1 MTNPNTEFDTPWK
14 DILETYF
21 PDFIEFFFP
30 NIYTQIDW
38 SKGFEFLDKELQKV
52 VKDAEL
58 GKRLADKLVKVYLIN
73 GEEIWVL
80 IHIEVQS
87 QTETDF
93 AERIF
98 VYNYRIFD
106 RYHRPVA
113 SLVVLGDEDPNW
125 RPNEFTYELFGSKMG
140 LTFPI
145 IKLLDYKQK
154 WSSLEENINPFS
166 TVVMAHLKALET
178 RSDRLTRKKWKL
190 ILTKRLYDVGMKK
203 EDVINLFRFIDWMM
217 TLPKDL
223 ELQFN
228 DELDK
233 FQEDKKMP
241 YVTSLERIGIEK
253 GMSQGM
259 SNLIELLLNL
269 KFGEESLTLIPQIKE
284 IDNQEKLKEIFTK
297 IELSQSLDEVINFLN
312 N

>member
-21 PDFIEFFFP
+21 PDFIAFFFP
-30 NIYTQIDW
+30 NIYPQIDW
-38 SKGFEFLDKELQKV
+38 NKGFEFLDKELQKV

-98 VYNYRIFD
+98 IYNYRIYD
-106 RYHRPVA
+106 RYRRPVA
-113 SLVVLGDEDPNW
+113 SLVVLGDEDQNW
-125 RPNEFTYELFGSKMG
+125 RPNEFTYELFGSKME
-140 LTFPI
+140 LRFPI
-145 IKLLDYKQK
+145 IKLLDYHQQ

-178 RSDRLTRKKWKL
+178 RSDRLTRKEWKL
-190 ILTKRLYDVGMKK
+190 ILTKRLYDLGMKK

-217 TLPKDL
+217 TLPREL

-228 DELDK
+228 EELDQ

-241 YVTSLERIGIEK
+241 YVTSIERIAMEK
-253 GMSQGM
+253 GMSQ
-259 SNLIELLLNL
+259 LIELLLNI
-269 KFGEESLTLIPQIKE
+269 KFGEEGLTLLPQIKAV
-284 IDNQEKLKEIFTK
+284 DNQEKLKEIFTK